1 MLTNTSDSHTTYNEN
16 YKTLTEKNKQLHKHA
31 KHFGWK
37 FREAHFQAKQVL
49 TQLTCDS
56 KFTHK
61 VAIKSRNMQWYIKVQ
76 YTEADYKTK
85 VYNYTVMMD

>member
-1 MLTNTSDSHTTYNEN
+1 MYTNTSDSHTTYNEN

-49 TQLTCDS
+49 TQLTWTYKDLQSCHQIKKYAVVYKS
-56 KFTHK
+56 
-61 VAIKSRNMQWYIKVQ
+61 AIHRSRLQN
-76 YTEADYKTK
+76 
-85 VYNYTVMMD
+85 